1 MQRTVT
7 RTLLAGLVGV
17 VLTAAPARSIDRH
30 PTGVNVNAQ
39 GGTSV
44 FITFGGLADQV
55 PVEAAWCGALI
66 PAAPDVGFKCDPA
79 TLFGRLPLRFDR
91 SRLQAGGSVF
101 TDIMSI
107 PPSVARRAYQA
118 AARGE
123 DSAFFYVRRFESLS
137 GGPDEYV
144 FVTCRMTGGGARTP
158 LSLVDVRLA
167 FSEDEPVLAVAR
179 GTTPPVLAA
188 EVVYTGTGRLVG
200 RWEVVQP
207 GDDPPTSL
215 DLLTEATLP
224 PEDRVRQRRYLEVG
238 RFNVFLP
245 PTGRI
250 VLPGPDPSR
259 LPTRLDG
266 LHQVLLRIEA
276 SADKEADS
284 DRAAAGVPGGGLIH
298 AGAVAGFPIPPLRYF
313 VGSASDALGALAEED
328 LAILAPEAG
337 RAVASD
343 RPLDVSWTQVPN
355 VLLYRLEIAG
365 SDGEVLHSAVLQQG
379 IGSYRAPPWL
389 AERLDGAVRLR
400 VVALGPDGE
409 ELAATDWSE
418 HAVGSPITHSKDRK
432 ETP

>member
-7 RTLLAGLVGV
+7 RTVLAGLVGV

-66 PAAPDVGFKCDPA
+66 PATPDLGFKCDPA

-158 LSLVDVRLA
+158 LSLVDVKLA
-167 FSEDEPVLAVAR
+167 FSSIPVLCAVNA
-179 GTTPPVLAA
+179 PFS
-188 EVVYTGTGRLVG
+188 
-200 RWEVVQP
+200 
-207 GDDPPTSL
+207 TS
-215 DLLTEATLP
+215 
-224 PEDRVRQRRYLEVG
+224 
-238 RFNVFLP
+238 
-245 PTGRI
+245 
-250 VLPGPDPSR
+250 
-259 LPTRLDG
+259 
-266 LHQVLLRIEA
+266 
-276 SADKEADS
+276 
-284 DRAAAGVPGGGLIH
+284 
-298 AGAVAGFPIPPLRYF
+298 
-313 VGSASDALGALAEED
+313 
-328 LAILAPEAG
+328 
-337 RAVASD
+337 
-343 RPLDVSWTQVPN
+343 W
-355 VLLYRLEIAG
+355 
-365 SDGEVLHSAVLQQG
+365 
-379 IGSYRAPPWL
+379 
-389 AERLDGAVRLR
+389 
-400 VVALGPDGE
+400 
-409 ELAATDWSE
+409 
-418 HAVGSPITHSKDRK
+418 
-432 ETP
+432 